1 MRRPVEPAPVSRL
14 ADDDPWLQRVTSFC
28 LALPEATR
36 DLGADQASFRVRKKV
51 FAYLL
56 HDHDHDGNIAVCVKS
71 ALGEHIDRAGR
82 QPELY
87 YLPPYIGSRGWF
99 GMRLNTAFAI
109 DWAMVENIIKL
120 SYELAAPKTLSTS
133 IW

>member
-1 MRRPVEPAPVSRL
+1 MAERPPL
-14 ADDDPWLQRVTSFC
+14 AADDPWLQRVTGFC

-51 FAYLL
+51 FAYYL

-71 ALGEHIDRAGR
+71 ALGENVDRAGR
-82 QPELY
+82 QADLY

-99 GMRLNTAFAI
+99 GMRLNTAAVI
-109 DWAMVENIIKL
+109 DWAMVENIVKL
-120 SYELAAPKTLSTS
+120 SYELAAPKSLSKS